1 MNPPKKNQK
10 RPELEQGQQQQRK
23 NLLEAECLVSISP
36 IPKKRGKI
44 VGSN

>member
-1 MNPPKKNQK
+1 MNLPKKNLR
-10 RPELEQGQQQQRK
+10 RPEPGQPQQRK